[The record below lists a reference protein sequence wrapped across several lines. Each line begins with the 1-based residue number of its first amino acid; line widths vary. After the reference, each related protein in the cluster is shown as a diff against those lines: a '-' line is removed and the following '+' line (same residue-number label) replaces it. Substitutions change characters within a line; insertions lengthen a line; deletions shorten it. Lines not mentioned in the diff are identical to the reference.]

1 MAGNEERP
9 GSGLKKQSP
18 SEVRVARASGVNNS
32 EVIHVENHSTNVIPF
47 KFDQREV
54 RTVILGDQPWF
65 VASDVS
71 AALLYSEASAMTRH
85 LDEDEKGLSIV
96 QTLGGDQELLVINE
110 SGLYS
115 AILRSRKAEA
125 KRFKKWVTAEVL
137 PAIRKHGRYEDEQ
150 GKMATLIGQTIGT
163 DGFHM
168 LGALIKGKVT
178 SLSGAS
184 KRRARGKIWSQLHAA
199 FGVRSAQDIPAE
211 QLDSARNF
219 VAAYA
224 LEGEWIPLQQPEAKL
239 LDINWP
245 AQRWINETNL
255 GTRDKMTFAQG
266 KGNINIMA
274 SMLIEQGRVKPTQ
287 SVLKHLEQQGYNVEA
302 CKLELA
308 ALVHHL
314 SDAHEMLANYRR
326 MASWSE
332 GRGVRF
338 KMDQA
343 SA

>member
-1 MAGNEERP
+1 M
-9 GSGLKKQSP
+9 
-18 SEVRVARASGVNNS
+18 SENTTAIAR
-32 EVIHVENHSTNVIPF
+32 VIPF
-47 KFDQREV
+47 R
-54 RTVILGDQPWF
+54 R
-65 VASDVS
+65 A
-71 AALLYSEASAMTRH
+71 
-85 LDEDEKGLSIV
+85 
-96 QTLGGDQELLVINE
+96 ELLLVEHEGQPFVPMKPVVEGMGLAWQAQHRKLQTGRFESTITEMVIVAQDGKEREMTCLPLRKLAGWLMSIHPAKVRESIRESVIAYQNE
-110 SGLYS
+110 CDDALWAYWNDGI
-115 AILRSRKAEA
+115 ALRADDRSFE
-125 KRFKKWVTAEVL
+125 TVL
-137 PAIRKHGRYEDEQ
+137 G
-150 GKMATLIGQTIGT
+150 TTIGT

-184 KRRARGKIWSQLHAA
+184 KRRASGKIWSQLHAA

-224 LEGEWIPLQQPEAKL
+224 LEGEWLPSQQPEGQL

-302 CKLELA
+302 CQLELA

-332 GRGVRF
+332 GRGIRF
-338 KMDQA
+338 KMAQA